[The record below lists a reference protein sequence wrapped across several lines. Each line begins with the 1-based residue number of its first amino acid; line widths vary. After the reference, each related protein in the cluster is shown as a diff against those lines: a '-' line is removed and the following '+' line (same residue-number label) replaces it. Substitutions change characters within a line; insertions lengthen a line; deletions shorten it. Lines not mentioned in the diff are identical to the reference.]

1 MKSTP
6 SVTLI
11 ITTYNWPET
20 LKMTLKSV
28 LNQVRLPEEI
38 IVADD
43 GSAADTGMVVQEVLG
58 PSSLKWRHVW
68 HEDRGIRQSR
78 IKNLAV
84 SYSTGSYLIFI
95 DQDVLL
101 HPRFIEDHMRM
112 AKKGVFLQGKRVLLS
127 KKYTNRIISN
137 GKACIPSFSI
147 HSLSNRKNALRIPWA
162 SKILSRE
169 KGFQTTLR
177 GSNLSVHREDF
188 IKVDGFDEIYD
199 GMWGR
204 EDSDICYRMFHSGI
218 RCKNLWFSAIQY
230 HLYHEKAKRK
240 DIYILDNEIKKVLHE
255 KRRKAIKGISK
266 LSSEGGIIAS
276 SG

>member
-20 LKMTLKSV
+20 LKVTLKSV